1 MSLTLLKSVEGVLNF
16 FGMNLLVIQTHSKSE
31 ETELSKYS
39 AFCKF
44 TIARVVEHSGRK
56 VDISLVTSVSSVDVI
71 KLIGQQSGDV
81 FGH

>member
-1 MSLTLLKSVEGVLNF
+1 
-16 FGMNLLVIQTHSKSE
+16 MNLLVIQTHSKSE
-31 ETELSKYS
+31 ETELS
-39 AFCKF
+39 KF

-81 FGH
+81 LVINFVS